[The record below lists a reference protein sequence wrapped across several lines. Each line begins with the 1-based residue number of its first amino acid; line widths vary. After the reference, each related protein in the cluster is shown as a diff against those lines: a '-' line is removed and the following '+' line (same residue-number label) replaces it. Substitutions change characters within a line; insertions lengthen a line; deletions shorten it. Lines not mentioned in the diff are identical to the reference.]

1 MRHRASALLGTC
13 LLLAASLAP
22 SRSSSA
28 DAPQFHV
35 VRRIPL
41 AGEGF
46 WDYVTVD
53 RAARR
58 LYVTHGTHVQVVN
71 LETDSLVG
79 DILDTPGVHGV
90 ALAPD
95 LCKGFTSN
103 GRDST
108 VTVFDLK
115 TFAILDR
122 IHLAARFPDA
132 IAYDS
137 VSGRVFTMNGGSSS
151 TSAINAR
158 TGKVAG
164 TLGLSGRPEFAVA
177 DGKGTMFVNLED
189 KSELVAVDTR
199 KLSLLN
205 RWPLAP
211 GEEPTGLALDRVH
224 RRLFSGCSN
233 KKLIVL
239 DADSGRHVA
248 ELAIGDGVDG
258 VAFDPER
265 QLVFSSNGEGS
276 LTVIHEDDAE
286 HFSVVETAT
295 TERGGRTIALDAT
308 TGTVYVPTADFGP
321 PPPPT
326 ADRPHPRASILPG
339 SFRVMV
345 IKR

>member
-1 MRHRASALLGTC
+1 MSRYTAFAA
-13 LLLAASLAP
+13 LAAVVLSVSTAP
-22 SRSSSA
+22 AA
-28 DAPQFHV
+28 DAPRFHV
-35 VRRIPL
+35 HHHIRLP
-41 AGEGF
+41 GDGF
-46 WDYVTVD
+46 WDYLTVD
-53 RAARR
+53 RVARR
-58 LYVTHGTHVQVVN
+58 LFVTHGTHVQVVS

-79 DILDTPGVHGV
+79 DIPDTPGVHGV
-90 ALAPD
+90 ALAQD
-95 LCKGFTSN
+95 LAKGFTSN

-115 TFAILDR
+115 TLAVLDR

-151 TSAINAR
+151 TSAIDAHTNQ
-158 TGKVAG
+158 VVG
-164 TLGLSGRPEFAVA
+164 TLGLSGKPEFAVA

-189 KSELVAVDTR
+189 KGELVAVDT
-199 KLSLLN
+199 KKIALLH
-205 RWPLAP
+205 RWTLAP

-239 DADSGRHVA
+239 DADGGRRVA
-248 ELAIGDGVDG
+248 ELPIGDGVDG

-276 LTVIHEDDAE
+276 LTVIHEDDAD
-286 HFSVVETAT
+286 HYSVVETAT
-295 TERGGRTIALDAT
+295 TERGGRTIALDPA

-326 ADRPHPRASILPG
+326 ADRPHPRASVLPG